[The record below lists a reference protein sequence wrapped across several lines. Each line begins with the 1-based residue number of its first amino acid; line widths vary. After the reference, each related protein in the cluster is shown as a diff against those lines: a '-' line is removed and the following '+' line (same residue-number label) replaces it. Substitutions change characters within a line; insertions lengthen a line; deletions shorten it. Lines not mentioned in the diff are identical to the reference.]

1 LRHLVIDQRSAE
13 SNLSA
18 AWSAS
23 WESFVKTKLMVSMMS
38 GECPPN
44 PPNDP
49 YFPRREKP
57 GVFKLVQTSRP
68 PMYDNRCQELVRS
81 VAKVSKDAD
90 GDSTDHTFL
99 GKLGSRRD
107 SNRHL
112 RRGSY
117 HCVLLRYLSNS
128 GPWLALFVPIVL
140 PRMEDTAP

>member
-1 LRHLVIDQRSAE
+1 LRHLVVDQRSAE

-90 GDSTDHTFL
+90 GDSTDRVTHTRFSESLAPDAIPIAIYEGEAIIVFFCGIYRTL
-99 GKLGSRRD
+99 G
-107 SNRHL
+107 
-112 RRGSY
+112 RG
-117 HCVLLRYLSNS
+117 
-128 GPWLALFVPIVL
+128 
-140 PRMEDTAP
+140 